1 MIFPGNGIY
10 EKIPRI
16 YKKQESY
23 VAGKGINYIEPKI
36 NQTIFE
42 QAVYDVA

>member
-10 EKIPRI
+10 EKFPRI
-16 YKKQESY
+16 YKKQEIY
-23 VAGKGINYIEPKI
+23 LAGKGINYSEPII

-42 QAVYDVA
+42 QAVCEAA